1 MALWSDIGITKIVAV
16 SMDQKTVLQTL
27 HIADRSKKENW
38 PIAIYPA
45 IGIHPWE
52 AHKEFDKK
60 ILIKALDKAEK
71 PIVGEIGL
79 DHRFVPEKRWEK
91 QRAVFQEM
99 LQMAEEYAAPVIIHS
114 KDAEAEVLDLLSP
127 FAIPKI
133 ILHWYTGP
141 LPLATIALK
150 RGYFFSVT
158 PAIEYSHVLKSLA
171 QNAPLKQ
178 LLLESD
184 GPAGYRLSW
193 GRIQGA
199 PSWVPMIARQI
210 CNLRANE
217 SLDDL
222 IQAIE
227 SNSAKLLGIKP

>member
-1 MALWSDIGITKIVAV
+1 MGITKIVAV
-16 SMDQKTVLQTL
+16 SMDQKTALQTL
-27 HIADRSKKENW
+27 HITDRSKKENW

-52 AHKEFDKK
+52 AHKEFDKQM
-60 ILIKALDKAEK
+60 LIKALDQAEN

-91 QRAVFQEM
+91 QRLVFQEM
-99 LQMAEEYAAPVIIHS
+99 LQMAEDYSAPAIVHS
-114 KDAEAEVLDLLSP
+114 KDAEAEVLDLLSS
-127 FAIPKI
+127 FAIPQI

-141 LPLATIALK
+141 LPLAMTALK
-150 RGYFFSVT
+150 HGYCFSVT
-158 PAIEYSHVLKSLA
+158 PAIEYSHVLKNLA

-184 GPAGYRLSW
+184 GPVGYRLSW
-193 GRIQGA
+193 GRILGT
-199 PSWVPMIARQI
+199 PSWVPMVARQI

-217 SLDDL
+217 GFDDL
-222 IQAIE
+222 VQAIE
-227 SNSAKLLGIKP
+227 SNSAKLLGINA